1 LILSLSITII
11 IEGFVVLGYSLWRRK
26 LFLPI
31 LFTSVCGNL
40 ITQSLLWIAL
50 NIFYGHYLV
59 VLSVAELLIWMIE
72 SILLYAVPANRLR
85 FTDAVLL
92 SLSMNIIS
100 FALGW
105 FLPV

>member
-1 LILSLSITII
+1 LILTLSITII
-11 IEGFVVLGYSLWRRK
+11 VEGLVVLGYSLWRRQP
-26 LFLPI
+26 FLSI

-50 NIFYGHYLV
+50 NILYRHYLV
-59 VLSVAELLIWMIE
+59 ALSVAELLIWMIE

-100 FALGW
+100 FTLGW

>member
-1 LILSLSITII
+1 MILTFSVTII
-11 IEGFVVLGYSLWRRK
+11 VEGVVILGYSLWRRK
-26 LFLPI
+26 PFLSI

-50 NIFYGHYLV
+50 NIFFRYYLIT
-59 VLSVAELLIWMIE
+59 LIVAELLIWIIE

-85 FTDAVLL
+85 FVNAMFL
-92 SLSMNIIS
+92 SLSMNFMS

>member
-1 LILSLSITII
+1 LTLTLSITII
-11 IEGFVVLGYSLWRRK
+11 VEGFVVLGYSLWHRK

-40 ITQSLLWIAL
+40 ITQSLLWIVL
-50 NIFYGHYLV
+50 NIFYRHYLV
-59 VLSVAELLIWMIE
+59 ALSVAELLIWMIE
-72 SILLYAVPANRLR
+72 SILLYAVPANRLH

-92 SLSMNIIS
+92 SFSMNIIS
-100 FALGW
+100 FAHGW